1 MKQRKDTYKIYL
13 VDDHPIVRKGI
24 SQVIDQEDDLEV
36 CGTADNADDTLRD
49 VERLGPDLVIGDISL
64 EGISGIDIIKGLKS
78 RYPSLA
84 TMVLSMHDES
94 IYAERALRAGARGYI
109 MKKEASEKIVGAI
122 RQVLDGKIYLSGEM
136 ASRLIEKCA
145 STDQIENGSPID
157 LLTNR
162 ELEIFRMIGRGYKP
176 RDIARELNL
185 SIKTVETYRDHIKK
199 KLNLSTAAEL
209 TRYAVEWV
217 NVMNI

>member
-24 SQVIDQEDDLEV
+24 SQVINQEDDLEV

-49 VERLGPDLVIGDISL
+49 VERLGPDLVIVDISL

-136 ASRLIEKCA
+136 ASRLIEKFA
-145 STDQIENGSPID
+145 STDQMENGSPID

-162 ELEIFRMIGRGYKP
+162 ELEIFRMIGRGFKP
-176 RDIARELNL
+176 RDMARELNL

>member
-49 VERLGPDLVIGDISL
+49 VERLGPDLVIVDISL

-136 ASRLIEKCA
+136 ASRLIEKFA

-162 ELEIFRMIGRGYKP
+162 ELEIFRMIGCGYKP

>member
-24 SQVIDQEDDLEV
+24 SQVINQEDDLSV

-49 VERLGPDLVIGDISL
+49 VERLGPDLVIVDISL

-122 RQVLDGKIYLSGEM
+122 RQVLEGKIYLSGEM
-136 ASRLIEKCA
+136 ASRLIEKFA
-145 STDQIENGSPID
+145 STDQMENGSPID

-162 ELEIFRMIGRGYKP
+162 ELEIFRMIGRGFKP
-176 RDIARELNL
+176 RDMARELNL